1 MGTSGLQG
9 VAQGFGIYASG
20 SDLFSHPVA
29 KAVSWALGSFTSVF
43 EMGTGGSTPLE
54 PPETGQS
61 YLNIMRFATGL
72 GLLEYQT

>member
-1 MGTSGLQG
+1 MSHKSL
-9 VAQGFGIYASG
+9 GIYVSG

-54 PPETGQS
+54 PPETDKS
-61 YLNIMRFATGL
+61 YLNMIRFATSI
-72 GLLEYQT
+72 GLLAFNG